1 MILILLAMNQ
11 GLRLLDVIAIMAGV
25 MHPGRFKP
33 DRSQNAN
40 DFAELLT
47 SIYSGKLVSPE
58 ISA

>member
-1 MILILLAMNQ
+1 M
-11 GLRLLDVIAIMAGV
+11 LDVIAIMAGV